1 MAKPAANT
9 YPEFYSNYINL
20 VVEED
25 LIEALAA
32 QTAQVDF
39 FFIEIEEEKS
49 CLNYA
54 PGKWTLKELLQHII
68 DTERIF
74 MYRALCIARKEKQ
87 SLPGFDENEYAQNA
101 HANERAWKDLC
112 DEYIYLRKSCL
123 HLFKSFT
130 PDMLLNSGQ
139 SNEKPITVLAL
150 GYALVGHLQHH
161 INIINERYLSK

>member
-1 MAKPAANT
+1 MAKPLENT
-9 YPEFYSNYINL
+9 YPAFYSNYINL
-20 VVEED
+20 VEED
-25 LIEALAA
+25 DLMVALTA

-74 MYRALCIARKEKQ
+74 MYRALCISRQEKQ
-87 SLPGFDENEYAQNA
+87 SLPGFDENEYAINSF
-101 HANERAWKDLC
+101 ANERAWKDLC

-130 PDMLLNSGQ
+130 PEMLLSSGI
-139 SNEKPITVLAL
+139 SNDKPITTLAI
-150 GYALVGHLQHH
+150 GYALIGHLQHH

>member
-1 MAKPAANT
+1 MAKPLPNT
-9 YPEFYSNYINL
+9 YPEFFESYIYL
-20 VVEED
+20 VKEDD
-25 LIEALAA
+25 LIEAFKA
-32 QTAQVDF
+32 QTDIVNI

-74 MYRALCIARKEKQ
+74 MYRALCIARNEKQ
-87 SLPGFDENEYAQNA
+87 SLPGFDENEYAKNSN
-101 HANERAWKDLC
+101 ANERAWKDLC

-130 PDMLLNSGQ
+130 PEMLQISGL
-139 SNEKPITVLAL
+139 SSDKPITPLAL

>member
-1 MAKPAANT
+1 MAKPLVNT

-20 VVEED
+20 VEEAD
-25 LIEALAA
+25 LIEALTA
-32 QTAQVDF
+32 QTALVDF

-74 MYRALCIARKEKQ
+74 IYRALCIARMEKQ
-87 SLPGFDENEYAQNA
+87 SLPGFDENEYAKNSS
-101 HANERAWKDLC
+101 ANERDWKDLC

-130 PDMLLNSGQ
+130 VEMLQNSGI
-139 SNEKPITVLAL
+139 SNGKPITPLAI

-161 INIINERYLSK
+161 INIINERYFSE